1 MPHGRLEPFSPLIRN
16 SQTGHLHDHVFN
28 ADFSIFPRVPPFSSI
43 CKREAG
49 FSYGYTTYSYYAST
63 ISVDATSSI
72 ELGTAGSAAK
82 GALTIDSGVT
92 AVLAGVINGNVVVN
106 GTLGV
111 VGLGYGPSGS
121 SATSLAISAFGT
133 AAPSISPSFRLA

>member
-1 MPHGRLEPFSPLIRN
+1 MPDLPCQHIYARLFIE
-16 SQTGHLHDHVFN
+16 V
-28 ADFSIFPRVPPFSSI
+28 RVI
-43 CKREAG
+43 A
-49 FSYGYTTYSYYAST
+49 TTSYYAST

-133 AAPSISPSFRLA
+133 AAPSISPSFRLANTTNH